1 MQPWDSPWQSFSD
14 ESTRSPWVFYYNF
27 HVCWRLVCHCLD
39 LRFPLLL
46 FWSAFVLLDVENYV
60 DWAARDQRYG
70 SYILWV
76 PQTLGLLH
84 HIMNFIGVQ
93 EFNCVFHPT
102 IKPPPVELVRLSDM
116 AMLELERYTKH
127 LTQMVM
133 SRRLR
138 CYYRAIVA
146 EKESF
151 IMASISCC
159 SVEIMPFSTWFFL
172 KPIAGNNSSWLC
184 FRLLNH
190 LSRKYDSQNRMLP
203 KRSMTGV

>member
-1 MQPWDSPWQSFSD
+1 
-14 ESTRSPWVFYYNF
+14 
-27 HVCWRLVCHCLD
+27 
-39 LRFPLLL
+39 
-46 FWSAFVLLDVENYV
+46 
-60 DWAARDQRYG
+60 
-70 SYILWV
+70 
-76 PQTLGLLH
+76 
-84 HIMNFIGVQ
+84 MNFIGVQ

-159 SVEIMPFSTWFFL
+159 SVEIMPFST
-172 KPIAGNNSSWLC
+172 
-184 FRLLNH
+184 
-190 LSRKYDSQNRMLP
+190 
-203 KRSMTGV
+203 